1 MAHLTLFEF
10 NHLIK
15 TSLENHTEP
24 DYWVVAEI
32 SEMRLN
38 QKGHC
43 YMEMVEKEGHF
54 VTAKI
59 RANIWAYTYRN
70 LSAAFESVAH
80 TPLKPGL
87 KIRFNAKINFHEVYG
102 LSLTIQDVDPKFTLG
117 ERARKR
123 QEVINQLVKDGVFD
137 LNKNLSLPEV
147 PQRIAVISSETAAG
161 YGDFLNQLK
170 GNPRSFAFKTE
181 LFQALMQGDK
191 APESIIKAL
200 LEIHERNEEFDL
212 TVIIRGGGGQA
223 DLDCFDDYELASH
236 VAQFSLPVI
245 TGIGHE
251 RDVTITDLVAHTQMK
266 TPTAVAEFLAL
277 GLEKFDDCLN
287 EAIYRIE
294 KAAISQLQFGSLQLQ
309 SLGNQLQVSARSHIG
324 LALQKLIN
332 QSVAMKFA
340 SHEQIKLSGIKLQQM
355 EMPLKRVI
363 RHQLERQQNQLA
375 LYEKTLELA
384 SPQSVLKRG
393 YTITKINGQLPGKA
407 QLLRG
412 DLMETIT
419 ADATISSEIKSIN

>member
-10 NHLIK
+10 NQLIK

-43 YMEMVEKEGHF
+43 YMEMVEKEGPF

-59 RANIWAYTYRN
+59 KANIWANTYRK
-70 LSAAFESVAH
+70 LSAWFESVTH
-80 TPLKPGL
+80 TALKPGL

-102 LSLTIQDVDPKFTLG
+102 LSLTIQDIDPKFTLG

-123 QEVINQLVKDGVFD
+123 QEAIDQLVKDGVFD

-161 YGDFLNQLK
+161 YGDFLDQLK
-170 GNPRSFAFKTE
+170 GNPGGFAFKTE

-200 LEIHERNEEFDL
+200 LEIHKRNEEFDL

-266 TPTAVAEFLAL
+266 TPTAVAEFMVQSLK
-277 GLEKFDDCLN
+277 KFDDCLN
-287 EAIYRIE
+287 ESIYRIE
-294 KAAISQLQFGSLQLQ
+294 KAAIRQLQFGSLQLQ
-309 SLGNQLQVSARSHIG
+309 SLGNQLRVSAQGHISRTQ
-324 LALQKLIN
+324 QKLIN
-332 QSVAMKFA
+332 QAMALKFA
-340 SHEQIKLSGIKLQQM
+340 SHEQIKLSSIKLQQQGTL
-355 EMPLKRVI
+355 LKRVI
-363 RHQLERQQNQLA
+363 RHQLERQQNQLE

-407 QLLRG
+407 QPLKG

>member
-10 NHLIK
+10 NQLIK

-59 RANIWAYTYRN
+59 KANIWAYTYRK
-70 LSAAFESVAH
+70 LSAWFESATH
-80 TPLKPGL
+80 TALRPGL

-102 LSLTIQDVDPKFTLG
+102 LSLTIQDIDPKFTLG

-123 QEVINQLVKDGVFD
+123 QEAIDQLVEDGVFD

-161 YGDFLNQLK
+161 YGDFLDQLK
-170 GNPRSFAFKTE
+170 GNPGGFAFKTE

-200 LEIHERNEEFDL
+200 LEIHKRNEEFDL

-223 DLDCFDDYELASH
+223 DLDCFDDYDLASH

-251 RDVTITDLVAHTQMK
+251 RDVTITDLVAHTKMK
-266 TPTAVAEFLAL
+266 TPTAVAEFLVL

-287 EAIYRIE
+287 EAVYCIE
-294 KAAISQLQFGSLQLQ
+294 KAAIRQLQFGSLQLQ
-309 SLGNQLQVSARSHIG
+309 SLSNQLRVSAQGHIG
-324 LALQKLIN
+324 RVQQKLIS
-332 QSVAMKFA
+332 QAMALKFA
-340 SHEQIKLSGIKLQQM
+340 SHEQIKLSSIKLQQLQT
-355 EMPLKRVI
+355 PLKRVI
-363 RHQLERQQNQLA
+363 RHQLERQQNQLE

-407 QLLRG
+407 QPLRG